1 MVEADIKGYFDHR
14 DHARL
19 MDMLRERI
27 DDRPFLG
34 LIRKWLKAGV
44 LDTDGQVLHPVT
56 GLPQGGIVS
65 PVLANLY
72 LHHALDRGFAEVV
85 QPHCAGQA
93 ALCRYADDFV
103 CAFQFK
109 RDAERF

>member
-1 MVEADIKGYFDHR
+1 
-14 DHARL
+14 

-44 LDTDGQVLHPVT
+44 LDTDGQGLHPVT

-93 ALCRYADDFV
+93 ALCRYADGTPV
-103 CAFQFK
+103 QA
-109 RDAERF
+109 